1 MNTLTFKVITDLAEA
16 KAFWELFSPN
26 STIDDEWAFRYE
38 FYKYLN
44 FPLHFIVGYDGEKP
58 VGLLP
63 LQLNTNKGMSTVRF
77 EMTEPFLEFFG
88 GIDTDDNKVF
98 ILPEYKQFIPEFL
111 KQINSIAVLAPL
123 AEQYTV
129 SNNQAIYYTDKFV
142 VDLKGLT
149 NLDMFLEKNFHGK
162 SKRRLR
168 NRIHYFYKNYKIE
181 IRKGTDKDL
190 ELLFSLNQSRFGE
203 RSAFH
208 MEHRRQLFRDL
219 LHLYNADL
227 FTIYI
232 DGKPKAVSFS
242 LMHKGVYSGL
252 NSGYD
257 YSIRDLGKFVFITK
271 IQRAIE
277 LGCEVFD
284 AGKNDNGWKE
294 HFHLQKIPQYKLSL
308 HLPEAALQTPIFG
321 VPLPDTEQFPAI
333 P

>member
-1 MNTLTFKVITDLAEA
+1 MNSLTFTVITNLEEA
-16 KAFWELFSPN
+16 KTMWNLFSPQR
-26 STIDDEWAFRYE
+26 TIDDEWDFRYA

-77 EMTEPFLEFFG
+77 QMNEPFLEFFG

-98 ILPEYKQFIPEFL
+98 ILPEYKQYIPEFL
-111 KQINSIAVLAPL
+111 QQISSAAVLAPL

-129 SNNQAIYYTDKFV
+129 TNNPATYYTDKFV

-149 NLDMFLEKNFHGK
+149 NLDMFLEKNFQGK

-168 NRIHYFYKNYKIE
+168 NRISYFYKNYKIE
-181 IRKGTDKDL
+181 IKKGTDLDL
-190 ELLFSLNQSRFGE
+190 ELLFLLNKNRFGKI
-203 RSAFH
+203 SAFN
-208 MEHRRQLFRDL
+208 MKHRRQLFRDL
-219 LHLYNADL
+219 TKLYNTDI
-227 FTIYI
+227 FTIFI
-232 DGKPKAVSFS
+232 DGEPKAVSLS
-242 LMHKGVYSGL
+242 LIHKGVYIGL

-257 YSIRDLGKFVFITK
+257 YSMRDLGKFVFITK

-277 LGCEVFD
+277 LGCDQFD

-294 HFHLQKIPQYKLSL
+294 HFHLHKIPQYKLTMNL
-308 HLPEAALQTPIFG
+308 EEIETQPVIDDAALLDTKQFRATP
-321 VPLPDTEQFPAI
+321 
-333 P
+333 